1 MNFPSFICKK
11 GNMMNA
17 TEREELLKVVEEI
30 NNNTNKIKIVY
41 VDKTNW
47 TNVITKRKQTIE
59 DLFFLGY
66 KDSSCNVKCIN
77 TIKYREKTYYIHDF
91 LSHVNLEGD
100 TYSEE
105 IKLDNDEELKW
116 YCQDFCS
123 PIHGYNIFKTKGIEK
138 ILKGQMMGQNSDSPY
153 QTVCSVI
160 NEGYDYVIKDNTGRK
175 LKNNTS
181 TVELLT
187 RLNSNLGAEYITGK
201 LRETSIPD
209 KNEIAVKFKKNEY
222 YTNIKEADYEKGKNN
237 ISTYY
242 PIITHE
248 ECQDLISKIPKSEY
262 DFTVIGLGSAGT
274 GILDQVARSTYFKN
288 YLLIDFDT
296 VEEKN
301 LRNQWYTKD
310 DTNALKIRGSRRKI
324 LEIKDAN
331 IQLYGLDFRKVALQ
345 YCKSKYVVSGFDNLE
360 CRMELLDKCLT
371 SFETKYL
378 IDLRYLDYSCS
389 IYFVDLQ
396 DEKQVKYYRNL
407 LSADME
413 AFEEKRKFITTREE
427 LMKYWD
433 SKNYFRSNCVLAW
446 KEYFQENRPSY
457 CGGSNCYSELCRN
470 TIWEQ
475 FQKSQPKIEIK
486 EESSCVRENF
496 IDIYKYASS
505 FVFSAIREIENGND
519 KPFTHIEAQTNVI
532 PTSVVIKA

>member
-1 MNFPSFICKK
+1 
-11 GNMMNA
+11 MNA

-30 NNNTNKIKIVY
+30 NNNNSDFKIVY
-41 VDKTNW
+41 VDKTCW

-59 DLFFLGY
+59 DLLFLGF
-66 KDSSCNVKCIN
+66 KNSSCNSICLSSF
-77 TIKYREKTYYIHDF
+77 KYKDKEYNLHEF
-91 LSHVNLEGD
+91 LSHVNLSEGL
-100 TYSEE
+100 YNSSRE
-105 IKLDNDEELKW
+105 LDNGETFT
-116 YCQDFCS
+116 YYYQDFCS
-123 PIHGYNIFKTKGIEK
+123 PIHGYNICNTEGIEK

-153 QTVCSVI
+153 QTVYSVI

-222 YTNIKEADYEKGKNN
+222 YTNIKEADYEKEKNN

-288 YLLIDFDT
+288 YLLIDFDM

-310 DTNALKIRGSRRKI
+310 DINTLKIRGSRRKI
-324 LEIKDAN
+324 LDIKDVN

-371 SFETKYL
+371 SFEARYL

-407 LSADME
+407 LSADIE
-413 AFEEKRKFITTREE
+413 AFEEKRKFITTKKE
-427 LMKYWD
+427 LMEFWN
-433 SKNYFRSNCVLAW
+433 SKNYFHSNCATAW
-446 KEYFQENRPSY
+446 EKYFQENRPSS
-457 CGGSNCYSELCRN
+457 CGVDGCNSKSCRN
-470 TIWEQ
+470 KIWEQ
-475 FQKSQPKIEIK
+475 FQKPQPKIEIK

-505 FVFSAIREIENGND
+505 FIFSAIREIENGND
-519 KPFTHIEAQTNVI
+519 KPFTHIEAQTDVI
-532 PTSVVIKA
+532 PTSVVIKV

>member
-1 MNFPSFICKK
+1 
-11 GNMMNA
+11 MNA

-30 NNNTNKIKIVY
+30 NSNTSEFKIIY
-41 VDKTNW
+41 VDKTCW

-59 DLFFLGY
+59 DLLFLGF
-66 KDSSCNVKCIN
+66 DGSSSNSRCIN
-77 TIKYREKTYYIHDF
+77 SFIYNGKKYKLHDF
-91 LSHVNLEGD
+91 LSHVNLSEGIYD
-100 TYSEE
+100 SD
-105 IKLDNDEELKW
+105 IQLDNEELFE
-116 YCQDFCS
+116 YYYQDFCS
-123 PIHGYNIFKTKGIEK
+123 PIHGYNIYNTEGIDK

-153 QTVCSVI
+153 QTVYNVV
-160 NEGYDYVIKDNTGRK
+160 NEGYDYVIRDNTDRK

-187 RLNSNLGAEYITGK
+187 RLNSNLGAEYITTK
-201 LRETSIPD
+201 LKEAPIPD

-222 YTNIKEADYEKGKNN
+222 YTNIKEADYEKEKNN
-237 ISTYY
+237 ISSYY

-262 DFTVIGLGSAGT
+262 DITVIGLGSAGT

-288 YLLIDFDT
+288 YLLIDFDV

-310 DTNALKIRGSRRKI
+310 DKQILKIRSSRYKI
-324 LEIKDAN
+324 LNIRDAN
-331 IQLYGLDFRKVALQ
+331 IQLHGTDFRKVALQ
-345 YCKSKYVVSGFDNLE
+345 HCKSKYVVSGFDNLG

-371 SFETKYL
+371 SFETRYL

-407 LSADME
+407 LSADIE
-413 AFEEKRKFITTREE
+413 AFEEKAKFITTKEE
-427 LMKYWD
+427 LMEYWS
-433 SKNYFRSNCVLAW
+433 SKNYFCLGCEKAWNALFKVEKHFCASRSCN
-446 KEYFQENRPSY
+446 
-457 CGGSNCYSELCRN
+457 SEDCRN
-470 TIWEQ
+470 FIWEQ
-475 FQKSQPKIEIK
+475 FQKSQPKIEIA

-519 KPFTHIEAQTNVI
+519 KPFTHIEAQTDVI
-532 PTSVVIKA
+532 PTSVVIKV